1 MNTSLFSWFYYE
13 IFENKLSTFFIP
25 HQNQTAASEFL
36 NLIRENRNVN
46 LIFQDIRQKAETE
59 SRTVFEKSVMTQVSQ
74 RMAEEQKRAVGKM
87 TVQRMINWL
96 EQAESEQNAMPGQ
109 SLKNAMN
116 HQTIFLQNQTG
127 SHDLPNTLQRNRSV
141 GNSNYIFNQQGNMR
155 NQIMSNGTLLQT
167 IHHFSGVMNQD
178 APENALLRPDS
189 YGTAQMVV
197 VKKTQGNTAVQAP
210 PKIPEVILEA
220 KKAMQTEVMISSLE
234 NAVRNQSKQIIK
246 P

>member
-1 MNTSLFSWFYYE
+1 
-13 IFENKLSTFFIP
+13 
-25 HQNQTAASEFL
+25 
-36 NLIRENRNVN
+36 
-46 LIFQDIRQKAETE
+46 
-59 SRTVFEKSVMTQVSQ
+59 
-74 RMAEEQKRAVGKM
+74 
-87 TVQRMINWL
+87 
-96 EQAESEQNAMPGQ
+96 
-109 SLKNAMN
+109 
-116 HQTIFLQNQTG
+116 
-127 SHDLPNTLQRNRSV
+127 
-141 GNSNYIFNQQGNMR
+141 MR